1 MFGGIETKETQENE
15 YQIRIED
22 IDSTVRIPVTV
33 NDQDKFCNYV
43 PRLNNSRFT
52 HILGHLDDSLVA
64 VQTQLGRIL
73 IGHCQG
79 RSLRAFSSLSCSS
92 KVNISERKVGRSRN
106 KGFRFNQI
114 K

>member
-1 MFGGIETKETQENE
+1 MCSYLKLNKIREEVIAYGLFGGIETKETQE

-33 NDQDKFCNYV
+33 NYQDKFCNYV

-64 VQTQLGRIL
+64 V
-73 IGHCQG
+73 
-79 RSLRAFSSLSCSS
+79 
-92 KVNISERKVGRSRN
+92 
-106 KGFRFNQI
+106 
-114 K
+114 